1 MLPEKLRGGRLALDL
16 CRGAVP
22 NLLRCSAAVYVDQV
36 GVGPGSQQG
45 VHAPQHLDQSVG
57 VPVRACSAR
66 AHLPFTQADGTSMV
80 EGVQEQRGV
89 LDLSG
94 PRGAKRVS
102 KPGGG
107 LHGGAPANLHAFTS
121 GKITHLYRDDTKQH
135 GLIWR
140 NLKQRYSF
148 I

>member
-80 EGVQEQRGV
+80 EGGASSAVCLTYR
-89 LDLSG
+89 D
-94 PRGAKRVS
+94 PRGAKRVTTCTA
-102 KPGGG
+102 GGFTAARRPTYMLSLQAK
-107 LHGGAPANLHAFTS
+107 LHTS
-121 GKITHLYRDDTKQH
+121 IGTTQ
-135 GLIWR
+135 
-140 NLKQRYSF
+140 NSTV
-148 I
+148 